1 MATKSELEIEKW
13 RKESRHQ
20 KKIVKELTKI
30 LEEKELFIQFLQERI
45 ESKNEQLFHYR
56 TGHLN
61 MSVDDFIKNKN
72 SLADKKSMMTLEK
85 ESEDKKNGVV

>member
-1 MATKSELEIEKW
+1 MATTIEQETDKW
-13 RKESRHQ
+13 RKEARASR
-20 KKIVKELTKI
+20 KTVKELTKN

-45 ESKNEQLFHYR
+45 EDKNEQLFHYR

-72 SLADKKSMMTLEK
+72 ILANKKSKMIQK
-85 ESEDKKNGVV
+85 EREDKKDGVV